1 MRIVVVGPG
10 ALGCLFAGLLSKKAE
25 VWLLDKDPVRA
36 EQIIARQGVTCQG
49 VSKHWHASI
58 PATARPEDIG
68 PADLIIICTKAYDT
82 KEAIQHAEPLLGKNT
97 HVLTLQ
103 NGWGNGET
111 IAEVVGEDRVLA
123 GMTNHGATLNGV
135 AQIEHNGSGE
145 TVIGH
150 LGGKIPASV
159 RQIREVFNQ
168 AKVETKVSR
177 NIKGVLWSKLIV
189 NAGINALSAI
199 LRVRNGALGE
209 QDEAASILSA
219 VVGEAVK
226 VARRKRIKLIY
237 DDPLAK
243 VEAVCQKTSGNV
255 SSMLQDVLAG
265 RRTEIDYING
275 VIVKQGRLSGVPTP
289 VNQTLCH
296 LVKGIERSYAQQ
308 VSLQIQE

>member
-36 EQIIARQGVTCQG
+36 EKIIAHQGVTCQG
-49 VSKHWHASI
+49 VSKNWQASI
-58 PATARPEDIG
+58 PATARAEDIG
-68 PADLIIICTKAYDT
+68 PADLIILCTKAYDT
-82 KEAIQHAEPLLGKNT
+82 KEAIQHAQPLLGKNT

-103 NGWGNGET
+103 NGWGNVET
-111 IAEVVGEDRVLA
+111 IAEIVGEDMVLA
-123 GMTNHGATLNGV
+123 GMTNQAVTLTGT
-135 AQIEHNGSGE
+135 AQIEHTGAGE
-145 TVIGH
+145 TIIGH
-150 LGGKIPASV
+150 LSGKIPASV
-159 RQIREVFNQ
+159 RQIREVFNK
-168 AKVETKVSR
+168 AKIPTKVSR

-199 LRVRNGALGE
+199 LRLRNGQLNE
-209 QDEAASILSA
+209 QEEAASILSA
-219 VVGEAVK
+219 AIGEAIK

-289 VNQTLCH
+289 VNQTLCG
-296 LVKGIERSYAQQ
+296 LVKGIERSYSQQ
-308 VSLQIQE
+308 VKAQIQE